1 MCHFYSNPLSI
12 LLAIPSIDPD
22 SLDQYLMGRHL
33 DAIRSLP
40 SMRKYVEEKLAEK
53 DTEEIKSILLDNA
66 YLISLL
72 PQFVDYLESK
82 ARELREAVTVL
93 VKLSERG
100 VKTKR
105 GLAELY
111 LSVLAGEVT
120 SQTPFVR
127 ELLQLQR
134 YANLIT
140 ELTTENSLQRV

>member
-1 MCHFYSNPLSI
+1 MCHFYANPLSV
-12 LLAIPSIDPD
+12 LLAIPSIDQD
-22 SLDQYLMGRHL
+22 SLQQYLTTTHL

-40 SMRKYVEEKLAEK
+40 SMKKYVEEKLAEK
-53 DTEEIKSILLDNA
+53 DTEEVKSILLDNT

-72 PQFVDYLESK
+72 PQFVEYLESK
-82 ARELREAVTVL
+82 ARELREAIIVL
-93 VKLSERG
+93 VQLSERG

-120 SQTPFVR
+120 SQTPFLR

-134 YANLIT
+134 CSIFT
-140 ELTTENSLQRV
+140 RT

>member
-1 MCHFYSNPLSI
+1 MCHFYANPLSI

-22 SLDQYLMGRHL
+22 SLEQYLMATHL

-40 SMRKYVEEKLAEK
+40 SMRKYIEEKLAEK
-53 DTEEIKSILLDNA
+53 DTEEVKSILLNNA
-66 YLISLL
+66 YFISLL

-82 ARELREAVTVL
+82 ARDLREAVTVL
-93 VKLSERG
+93 ATLSEG
-100 VKTKR
+100 AMKTRR
-105 GLAELY
+105 GLSELY

-134 YANLIT
+134 YCNFT
-140 ELTTENSLQRV
+140 WN

>member
-1 MCHFYSNPLSI
+1 MCHFYANPLSV
-12 LLAIPSIDPD
+12 LLAIPSIDLD
-22 SLDQYLMGRHL
+22 SLQQYLTTSHL

-40 SMRKYVEEKLAEK
+40 SMRKYVDEKLAEK
-53 DTEEIKSILLDNA
+53 DAEEVKSILLDNA

-72 PQFVDYLESK
+72 PQFVEYLKSK

-93 VKLSERG
+93 VQLSERG

-105 GLAELY
+105 GLAGLY

-120 SQTPFVR
+120 PQTPFVR

-134 YANLIT
+134 YSNFT
-140 ELTTENSLQRV
+140 RN